1 MKQKNRH
8 IIICFALAVLSMLA
22 FQACLDDS
30 EVCCYNLR
38 IEYRYTRDGAL
49 GGNEVSYYT
58 PNMREYIFDSRNILV
73 AINIFK
79 IPLGTQEFFSEQKLP
94 EGRYTVITFGNKNGY
109 ELINHEEI
117 GRTTKDEL
125 LMAINHAQT
134 SPEVSQVVSRVNA
147 LRANQD
153 GLPETTE
160 IQGASDRL
168 YYGYRDFE
176 IGPFGVTRI
185 PVDMT
190 HAHCIL
196 NLTVRWLNSTVH
208 PSPAEDYIMVLRQV
222 PALYHFTPENVVVD
236 GLDCYA
242 FHPENAPYSFLGD
255 RARINYIP
263 IINPDDEVC
272 HAIKGTVSDKT
283 LFGQFVTFRY
293 RSDSHVLFSIYTS
306 SEMVMKEI
314 DLHRFFQELGIDLD
328 FSLCQ
333 EYNLLIEI
341 AGDNTVNV
349 GLVTIDDWEDG
360 GMI

>member
-8 IIICFALAVLSMLA
+8 IIIGFALAVLSMLV

-38 IEYRYTRDGAL
+38 LEYRYTRNGAL
-49 GGNEVSYYT
+49 GNNEVSYYS
-58 PNMREYIFDSRNILV
+58 PNLREYIFDSRDILV
-73 AINIFK
+73 EINTFK
-79 IPLGTQEFFSEQKLP
+79 VPLGTQQFVSEQVLAP
-94 EGRYTVITFGNKNGY
+94 GRYTVITFGNKNGY
-109 ELINHEEI
+109 ELISREEI
-117 GRTTKDEL
+117 GHTTKDEL
-125 LMAINHAQT
+125 LMAINHEQS
-134 SPEVSQVVSRVNA
+134 SPEVSLIASRVNA
-147 LRANQD
+147 LRAKED

-160 IQGASDRL
+160 IQGSCDRL
-168 YYGYRDFE
+168 YYGYRSFE
-176 IGPFGVTRI
+176 VADFGVTRI
-185 PVDMT
+185 PIDMT

-208 PSPAEDYIMVLRQV
+208 PSPSEDYVMVLRQV
-222 PALYHFTPENVVVD
+222 PALYHFMPENVVVD

-242 FHPENAPYSFLGD
+242 FHPENAPYSFIGD
-255 RARINYIP
+255 WARINYIP
-263 IINPDDEVC
+263 EVNPDDEVC

-293 RSDSHVLFSIYTS
+293 RTDSHVLLSIYTS

-314 DLHRFFQELGIDLD
+314 DLHRFFQELGINLD

-341 AGDNTVNV
+341 SNDNVQV

-360 GMI
+360 GML